1 VPSDITIQSAREGA
15 EGSKKRHKQRPLQ
28 AMTTADY
35 DNGNNGKVGGSDMG
49 HIMTTM
55 HSDKC

>member
-1 VPSDITIQSAREGA
+1 
-15 EGSKKRHKQRPLQ
+15 
-28 AMTTADY
+28 MTTADY
-35 DNGNNGKVGGSDMG
+35 DNGNNGKAGGSDMG